1 MGDSTTTMKRGDVAM
16 NYHQRSKDVK
26 HASTMDVHVGHGFGY
41 SGLSIAAWEND
52 PQKKLTLFPLFGI
65 G

>member
-16 NYHQRSKDVK
+16 NCHQRSKDVK
-26 HASTMDVHVGHGFGY
+26 HA
-41 SGLSIAAWEND
+41 AWEHD
-52 PQKKLTLFPLFGI
+52 PQKKLTLFTLFGI